1 MQAAGWR
8 QAAAPRTLSG
18 AAALPLLSGIV
29 LVATP
34 PALADAAAPPRPA
47 VRETA
52 LGILGAISLC
62 HLLNDLMQSV
72 IPAVYPILKDSYAL
86 DFGQIGLITFANQA
100 TASLL
105 QPVVGYFTDR
115 APKPYSLATGM
126 AFTLAGLVLLSFAPS
141 FGVVLA
147 AVACVGI
154 GSSIFHPESS
164 RVARLASGGRHGF
177 AQSLFQV
184 GGNAGSAMGPLLAAF
199 IVLPN
204 GQRSIAWFAV
214 TALVAMTILT
224 RVGSWY
230 QAHLVEQASRPRRAP
245 AAGMPERRVLRSLA
259 ILVAL
264 VFSKNVYLASLT
276 SFYTFYLIHKFGVSV
291 QSAQI
296 HLFILLGAV
305 AAGTFIGGP
314 VGDRIGRKYVIWVSI
329 LGVLP
334 FTLLLPY
341 ANLLWTEVL
350 TMVIGLILASA
361 FSAIVVFAQEL
372 VPGRVGTIS
381 GLFFGFAFGAGA
393 VGAALLGVLA
403 DATSIELVFT
413 ICSFLPAIGLLTY
426 FLPNLEPARRI
437 ARA

>member
-1 MQAAGWR
+1 VTTPTAVAE
-8 QAAAPRTLSG
+8 AAPART
-18 AAALPLLSGIV
+18 
-29 LVATP
+29 
-34 PALADAAAPPRPA
+34 PA

-62 HLLNDLMQSV
+62 HMLNDLMQSV

-100 TASLL
+100 TASML

-115 APKPYSLATGM
+115 APKPYSLAIGM
-126 AFTLAGLVLLSFAPS
+126 AFTLVGLVLLSFAPS
-141 FGVVLA
+141 FTLVLL
-147 AVACVGI
+147 AVALVGI

-214 TALVAMTILT
+214 TALIGMTILA

-230 QAHLVEQASRPRRAP
+230 KAHLVEQASRPRRAP
-245 AAGMPERRVLRSLA
+245 ATGLPDRKVLRALA

-276 SFYTFYLIHKFGVSV
+276 SFYTFYLIHKFAISV
-291 QSAQI
+291 QSAQL
-296 HLFILLGAV
+296 HLFILLFAV

-350 TMVIGLILASA
+350 TVLIGLILASA

-393 VGAALLGVLA
+393 IGAALLGVLA
-403 DATSIELVFT
+403 DATSIDVVYKV
-413 ICSFLPAIGLLTY
+413 CAFLPAIGLLTY
-426 FLPNLEPARRI
+426 FLPNVEPGRKT

>member
-1 MQAAGWR
+1 VTT
-8 QAAAPRTLSG
+8 RT
-18 AAALPLLSGIV
+18 A
-29 LVATP
+29 VADP
-34 PALADAAAPPRPA
+34 VSPSASPSAPA

-52 LGILGAISLC
+52 LGVLGAISLC
-62 HLLNDLMQSV
+62 HCLNDLMQSV
-72 IPAVYPILKDSYAL
+72 VPAVYPILKASYAL

-100 TASLL
+100 TASML
-105 QPVVGYFTDR
+105 QPVVGFFTDK

-126 AFTLAGLVLLSFAPS
+126 AFTLTGLVLLAFAPS
-141 FGVVLA
+141 FPMVLLA
-147 AVACVGI
+147 AACVGI

-164 RVARLASGGRHGF
+164 RVARMASGGRHGF

-204 GQRSIAWFAV
+204 GQRSIAWFGV

-224 RVGSWY
+224 RVGAWY
-230 QAHLVEQASRPRRAP
+230 KAHLVAQAARPKAKPAP
-245 AAGMPERRVLRSLA
+245 GLPEGRVLRSLA

-276 SFYTFYLIHKFGVSV
+276 SFYTFYLIHKFGISV
-291 QSAQI
+291 QNAQL
-296 HLFILLGAV
+296 HLFLFLGAV

-314 VGDRIGRKYVIWVSI
+314 VGDRIGRKKVIWVSI

-334 FTLLLPY
+334 FTLLMPY
-341 ANLLWTEVL
+341 ASLRMTEVL
-350 TMVIGLILASA
+350 TVIIGLILASA

-372 VPGRVGTIS
+372 VPGRVGTVS

-403 DATSIELVFT
+403 DVTSIDAVYR
-413 ICSFLPAIGLLTY
+413 ICAFLPAIGLLTY
-426 FLPNLEPARRI
+426 FLPNLEPGRKP

>member
-1 MQAAGWR
+1 LKHDPVGGNL
-8 QAAAPRTLSG
+8 PRRVDCLERPPLGTL
-18 AAALPLLSGIV
+18 LDLLVS
-29 LVATP
+29 TP
-34 PALADAAAPPRPA
+34 TALADAPPAPRPA
-47 VRETA
+47 VRQTA

-100 TASLL
+100 TASML
-105 QPVVGYFTDR
+105 QPVIGYFTDR
-115 APKPYSLATGM
+115 TPKPYSLAIGM
-126 AFTLAGLVLLSFAPS
+126 GFTLAGLVLLSFAPS
-141 FGVVLA
+141 FGLVLLA
-147 AVACVGI
+147 AAFVGI

-204 GQRSIAWFAV
+204 GQRSIAWFGL
-214 TALVAMTILT
+214 TALVGITILT

-230 QAHLVEQASRPRRAP
+230 KAHLVEQASRPRRAP
-245 AAGMPERRVLRSLA
+245 APGLPAPHVMRSLA

-276 SFYTFYLIHKFGVSV
+276 SFYTFYLIHKFGISV
-291 QSAQI
+291 QSAQV

-341 ANLLWTEVL
+341 ATLFWTEVL
-350 TMVIGLILASA
+350 TVIIGLVLASA

-403 DATSIELVFT
+403 DATSIELVFA

-426 FLPNLEPARRI
+426 FLPNLEPGRKT